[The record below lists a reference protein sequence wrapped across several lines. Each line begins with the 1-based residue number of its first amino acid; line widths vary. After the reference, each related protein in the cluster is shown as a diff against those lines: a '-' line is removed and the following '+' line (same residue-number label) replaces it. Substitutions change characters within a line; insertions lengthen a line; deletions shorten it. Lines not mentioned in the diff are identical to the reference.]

1 VGQRGRWRRRGR
13 SEDTGAVRLSL
24 RWKIVVGFGILLG
37 LIGILA
43 WVTIALFSSLR
54 SVQRQVFND
63 AVPGLV
69 AVDEIV
75 RSYTAQ
81 SASVSVYLI
90 GSQGGVLQQYQSEV
104 DIAEYW
110 EEEAEDLFT
119 DPAEVILLEELTEA
133 GDSFQ
138 GIVAHVVELADGGK
152 RSRAFQVLRDEGTPA
167 ISRIGTLGGQLA
179 DEQDRAVAVSE
190 SELDNRAGQTIVILS
205 AVTIGALLAGVAL
218 AIALPRRLVA
228 NLAKLV
234 DAARAIGRGD
244 FNQELDIR
252 SGDEV
257 EELADRFTEMQA
269 GLKRLQQLALQDKE
283 LEIAAT
289 IQQRLLQRKPPEVEG
304 VRVVTTQRQAN
315 LVGGDWYDVD
325 VGGRWMTV
333 VVGDA
338 SGKGIAAALMAT
350 VTLSSLRAERSQGA
364 GPKRIVEQANLA
376 LLEATDTGAFT
387 TCVYATVDTVTGEV
401 RWLNMGHPSPF
412 LLHAADPAKHR
423 LDDAPGTDGDP
434 AGYYVEGPRNR
445 PLGWDENPG
454 LVQNSVTL
462 APGDRLVLFTDGFVE
477 AKSSEGEIFGDH
489 RLEASLLELASL
501 PSDALAEQVVED
513 VERFA
518 AGKLD
523 DDLTMLVI
531 EFEGAAAPA
540 DPGTLVL
547 TDGEAAAEPE

>member
-1 VGQRGRWRRRGR
+1 M
-13 SEDTGAVRLSL
+13 SL

-43 WVTIALFSSLR
+43 WVTLALFSSLR

-81 SASVSVYLI
+81 SAAVTLYLI
-90 GSQGGVLQQYQSEV
+90 GSQSGVIDQYHAEV
-104 DIAEYW
+104 EIAEVW
-110 EEEAEDLFT
+110 EERAERLFA
-119 DPAEVILLEELTEA
+119 DPAEAILLEELTEA
-133 GDSFQ
+133 GDAFQ
-138 GIVAHVVELADGGK
+138 EIVEERVIGLASEGR
-152 RSRAFQVLRDEGTPA
+152 RSQAFQVLRDEATPA
-167 ISRIGTLGGQLA
+167 ITRIRTLGQQLA
-179 DEQDRAVAVSE
+179 VVQDRVVAVSE
-190 SELDNRAGQTIVILS
+190 SALDTRANQALVILA

-218 AIALPRRLVA
+218 AIALPRRLAA

-234 DAARAIGRGD
+234 DAARGIERGD

-252 SGDEV
+252 SGDEI
-257 EELADRFTEMQA
+257 EELAQRFTEMQT

-283 LEIAAT
+283 LAIAAD
-289 IQQRLLQRKPPEVEG
+289 IQQRLLQRKLPEIDG
-304 VRVVTTQRQAN
+304 VRVVPLQRQAN

-325 VGGRWMTV
+325 VGGRWLTV

-376 LLEATDTGAFT
+376 LLEATDTDSFT

-412 LLHAADPAKHR
+412 LLHAPDPA
-423 LDDAPGTDGDP
+423 TDGEVP
-434 AGYYVEGPRNR
+434 GYYVEGPRNR
-445 PLGWDENPG
+445 ALGWDENPG
-454 LVQNSVTL
+454 LAQNSVTL
-462 APGDRLVLFTDGFVE
+462 GPGDRLVLFTDGFIE
-477 AKSSEGEIFGDH
+477 AKSPQGEVFGDH
-489 RLEASLLELASL
+489 RLATSLLELTAL
-501 PSDALAEQVVED
+501 PSDSLAEQVVED

-531 EFEGAAAPA
+531 EFQGATAPLDDPTSAASRVTGTRQERDVTTEDRYRDQATGRVPGPA
-540 DPGTLVL
+540 ARG
-547 TDGEAAAEPE
+547 

>member
-1 VGQRGRWRRRGR
+1 
-13 SEDTGAVRLSL
+13 VRLSL
-24 RWKIVVGFGILLG
+24 RWKIMVGFGILLG

-81 SASVSVYLI
+81 SASVGFYLTAQP
-90 GSQGGVLQQYQSEV
+90 GALEQYQSEV
-104 DIAEYW
+104 GTAEFW
-110 EEEAEDLFT
+110 EERAEDLFT

-133 GDSFQ
+133 GDAFQ
-138 GIVAHVVELADGGK
+138 DVVGRVVELASDGK
-152 RSRAFQVLRDEGTPA
+152 RSQAIRVLRDEGTPA
-167 ISRIGTLGGQLA
+167 ISRIETLGRQLA
-179 DEQDRAVAVSE
+179 VEQDRVVAVSE
-190 SELDNRAGQTIVILS
+190 SELDSRANQTIVTLV
-205 AVTIGALLAGVAL
+205 AVTIGALLAGIAL
-218 AIALPRRLVA
+218 AIALPRRLAA

-234 DAARAIGRGD
+234 DAARAVGRGD

-257 EELADRFTEMQA
+257 EELAERFTEMQA
-269 GLKRLQQLALQDKE
+269 GLKRLQQLALQDRE
-283 LEIAAT
+283 LEIAAS
-289 IQQRLLQRKPPEVEG
+289 IQQRLLQRKLPEIEG

-325 VGGRWMTV
+325 VGGRWLTV
-333 VVGDA
+333 VIGDA

-376 LLEATDTGAFT
+376 LLEATDAGAFT
-387 TCVYATVDTVTGEV
+387 TCVYATVDTVSGEV

-412 LLHAADPAKHR
+412 LLRGDAA
-423 LDDAPGTDGDP
+423 GTEREQP
-434 AGYYVEGPRNR
+434 GYYVEGPRNR
-445 PLGWDENPG
+445 ALGWDENPG
-454 LVQNSVTL
+454 LNQSTVTL
-462 APGDRLVLFTDGFVE
+462 APGERLVLYTDGFLE
-477 AKSSEGEIFGDH
+477 AKSAEGEIFGDH
-489 RLEASLLELASL
+489 RLAASLLELASL
-501 PSDALAEQVVED
+501 SSEALAEQVVED

-540 DPGTLVL
+540 DSPTLVL
-547 TDGEAAAEPE
+547 ADGGGDGGAEDVPPASRMGAATDPE

>member
-1 VGQRGRWRRRGR
+1 M
-13 SEDTGAVRLSL
+13 RLSL

-37 LIGILA
+37 LIAILA
-43 WVTIALFSSLR
+43 WVTLALFSSLR

-81 SASVSVYLI
+81 SAAVTLYLI
-90 GSQGGVLQQYQSEV
+90 GSQEGLIDQYNDEV
-104 DIAEYW
+104 EIADVW
-110 EEEAEDLFT
+110 EERAERLFT

-133 GDSFQ
+133 GDTFQ
-138 GIVAHVVELADGGK
+138 EIVEERVVALASEGR
-152 RSRAFQVLRDEGTPA
+152 RSQAFQVLRDEATPA
-167 ISRIGTLGGQLA
+167 ISRIRTLGQQLA
-179 DEQDRAVAVSE
+179 VEQDRVVAVTE
-190 SELDNRAGQTIVILS
+190 SALDNRANQALVILG
-205 AVTIGALLAGVAL
+205 AVTVGALLAGLAL
-218 AIALPRRLVA
+218 AIALPRRLAA

-234 DAARAIGRGD
+234 DATRAIGRGD

-257 EELADRFTEMQA
+257 EELAERFSEMQT

-283 LEIAAT
+283 LAIAAD
-289 IQQRLLQRKPPEVEG
+289 IQQRLLQRKLPEIEG
-304 VRVVTTQRQAN
+304 VRVVPLQRQAN

-325 VGGRWMTV
+325 VGGRWLTV

-376 LLEATDTGAFT
+376 LLDATDTDSFT

-401 RWLNMGHPSPF
+401 RWLNMGHPAPF
-412 LLHAADPAKHR
+412 LLHAPGAGG
-423 LDDAPGTDGDP
+423 AP
-434 AGYYVEGPRNR
+434 GYYVEGPRNR
-445 PLGWDENPG
+445 ALGWDENPG
-454 LVQNSVTL
+454 LAQNSVTL
-462 APGDRLVLFTDGFVE
+462 APGDRLVLFTDGFIE
-477 AKSSEGEIFGDH
+477 AKSAEGEVFGDH
-489 RLEASLLELASL
+489 RLASSLLELASL
-501 PSDALAEQVVED
+501 PSDLLAQQVVED

-531 EFEGAAAPA
+531 EFEGATAPLE
-540 DPGTLVL
+540 DPTLVL
-547 TDGEAAAEPE
+547 GDGAAGGTRDDTPPASRLGAAAEPE

>member
-1 VGQRGRWRRRGR
+1 M
-13 SEDTGAVRLSL
+13 RLSL

-43 WVTIALFSSLR
+43 WVTLALFSSLR

-81 SASVSVYLI
+81 SAAVTLYLI
-90 GSQGGVLQQYQSEV
+90 GSQAGLIDQYHAEV
-104 DIAEYW
+104 EIADVW
-110 EEEAEDLFT
+110 EERADRLFT
-119 DPAEVILLEELTEA
+119 DEAEVILLDELTDA
-133 GDSFQ
+133 GAAFQ
-138 GIVAHVVELADGGK
+138 EIVEDRVIDLASEGR
-152 RSRAFQVLRDEGTPA
+152 RSQAFQVLRDEATPA
-167 ISRIGTLGGQLA
+167 ISRIRTLGQQLA
-179 DEQDRAVAVSE
+179 VLQDRVVAVSE
-190 SELDNRAGQTIVILS
+190 SELDNRANQALVILA
-205 AVTIGALLAGVAL
+205 AVTVGALLAGVAL
-218 AIALPRRLVA
+218 AIALPRRLAA
-228 NLAKLV
+228 NLSKLV
-234 DAARAIGRGD
+234 DAARGIGRGD

-257 EELADRFTEMQA
+257 EELAERFTEMQT

-283 LEIAAT
+283 LAIAAD
-289 IQQRLLQRKPPEVEG
+289 IQQRLLQRKLPEIDG
-304 VRVVTTQRQAN
+304 VTVVPLQRQAN

-325 VGGRWMTV
+325 VGGRWLTV

-376 LLEATDTGAFT
+376 LLEATDTDSFT
-387 TCVYATVDTVTGEV
+387 TCVYTTVDTVTGEV

-412 LLHAADPAKHR
+412 LLHAPDPDR
-423 LDDAPGTDGDP
+423 EEP

-445 PLGWDENPG
+445 ALGWDENPG
-454 LVQNSVTL
+454 LAQNSVTL
-462 APGDRLVLFTDGFVE
+462 APGERLVLFTDGFIE
-477 AKSSEGEIFGDH
+477 AKSAEGEVFGDH
-489 RLEASLLELASL
+489 RLATSLLDLASL
-501 PSDALAEQVVED
+501 PSDSLAEQVVED

-531 EFEGAAAPA
+531 EFQGATAPLD
-540 DPGTLVL
+540 DPTLVL
-547 TDGEAAAEPE
+547 GDGGPDDMPPASRLGAAAEPD

>member
-1 VGQRGRWRRRGR
+1 M
-13 SEDTGAVRLSL
+13 SL

-43 WVTIALFSSLR
+43 WVTLALFSSLR

-81 SASVSVYLI
+81 SAAVTLYLI
-90 GSQGGVLQQYQSEV
+90 GSQEGVIDQYNDEV
-104 DIAEYW
+104 EIADVW
-110 EEEAEDLFT
+110 EERAERLFT

-133 GDSFQ
+133 GEAFQ
-138 GIVAHVVELADGGK
+138 EIVEERVIALASEGR
-152 RSRAFQVLRDEGTPA
+152 RSQAFQVLRDEATPA
-167 ISRIGTLGGQLA
+167 ITRIRTLGQQLA
-179 DEQDRAVAVSE
+179 IEQDRVVAVSE
-190 SELDNRAGQTIVILS
+190 SALDNRASQSLVILG

-218 AIALPRRLVA
+218 AIALPRRLAA

-244 FNQELDIR
+244 LNQEPDIR

-257 EELADRFTEMQA
+257 EELAQRFTEMQT
-269 GLKRLQQLALQDKE
+269 GLKRLQQLALQDRE
-283 LEIAAT
+283 LAIAAE
-289 IQQRLLQRKPPEVEG
+289 IQQRLLQRKLPEIDG
-304 VRVVTTQRQAN
+304 VRVVPLQRQAN

-325 VGGRWMTV
+325 AGGRWLTV

-376 LLEATDTGAFT
+376 LLESTDPDSFI

-401 RWLNMGHPSPF
+401 RWLNMGHPAPF
-412 LLHAADPAKHR
+412 LLRAPDPAKDR
-423 LDDAPGTDGDP
+423 LDDARRADAGEPPGF
-434 AGYYVEGPRNR
+434 YVEGPRNR
-445 PLGWDENPG
+445 ALGWDENPG
-454 LVQNSVTL
+454 LAQNSVTL

-477 AKSSEGEIFGDH
+477 AKSPEGEVFGDH
-489 RLEASLLELASL
+489 RLANSLLELASL
-501 PSDALAEQVVED
+501 PSDLLVQHVVED

-531 EFEGAAAPA
+531 EFQSAAAPLEDPTPVLEDGAA
-540 DPGTLVL
+540 DDVPPASRLG
-547 TDGEAAAEPE
+547 AAAEPD